1 MKLRPCARRQ
11 ECFRVVPPRL
21 PARPS
26 VARWPLQ
33 APKPPTL
40 TVPYASLNLISRR
53 PICAVPLTSRSGGVA
68 AAAPHEIATSSEC
81 LPVGHGSGGEVH
93 STTRGLKNKKRT
105 SMLWWCMPH
114 SWNQPAGST
123 SRTTSGPQRLLGWA
137 MRCTHQQLWTPQG
150 LCWHWVSAASLP
162 VHFKS
167 SSQIWPV
174 PWPAKPRAITAPPVR
189 PSCRHLHTGM
199 RLGR

>member
-1 MKLRPCARRQ
+1 MRTQTRVLSSCATPPPC
-11 ECFRVVPPRL
+11 
-21 PARPS
+21 
-26 VARWPLQ
+26 
-33 APKPPTL
+33 PTL
-40 TVPYASLNLISRR
+40 GCEMASTSTQASHTHR
-53 PICAVPLTSRSGGVA
+53 PIRLVEPNLQTAHLRSAVDQPERRGG
-68 AAAPHEIATSSEC
+68 
-81 LPVGHGSGGEVH
+81 GGG
-93 STTRGLKNKKRT
+93 TTRDRHVVRMPAGGTWKWRGGTQHNARLKKKKRT